1 MSSSASPATPS
12 ADAHLVRLAALHAA
26 VVAVPVLVVCL
37 VLRLWIIAVPL
48 SVVVGVAITA
58 IRVRGIDGRVATAVG
73 ARPVAAGEQPRLE
86 GLAESVA
93 MASGVAVP
101 RLFVIESPSV
111 NAVSWGVG
119 NGPTNLAVTRGLLD
133 AAGPIAVEAVVGHH
147 LGPARTHAVEVTTFA
162 AALFGPFAKGPL
174 TGPVVGLVQGD
185 EERSVVRADLDGV
198 RATRYPPGLVEVL
211 ELMRAHDTAIDV
223 PAGFAGLC
231 FAAPGADDEPFAV
244 HPPLDDRIDL
254 LREI

>member
-1 MSSSASPATPS
+1 MTSSASPAAPS
-12 ADAHLVRLAALHAA
+12 PDAQLVRLAALHAA
-26 VVAVPVLVVCL
+26 IVATPALLVGL
-37 VLRLWIIAVPL
+37 LLRLWIVALPL
-48 SVVVGVAITA
+48 AIVVGVAVTA
-58 IRVRGIDGRVATAVG
+58 FRVRGIDDRVATAVG

-93 MASGVAVP
+93 MASGVGIP
-101 RLFVIESPSV
+101 RLFVIDSPSV

-119 NGPTNLAVTRGLLD
+119 SGPTNLAVTRGLLD
-133 AAGPIAVEAVVGHH
+133 AAGPRWWPTTASTAT
-147 LGPARTHAVEVTTFA
+147 GPARTHAVEVTTFA
-162 AALFGPFAKGPL
+162 AALFGPLAKGPL

-198 RATRYPPGLVEVL
+198 RATRYPPGMVEIL
-211 ELMRAHDTAIDV
+211 ELMRSHDTSLEV
-223 PAGFAGLC
+223 PAGFEGLC
-231 FAAPGADDEPFAV
+231 FAAPGTDDEPFAV

>member
-1 MSSSASPATPS
+1 MSPS
-12 ADAHLVRLAALHAA
+12 APTPDSTLVRLVAVHAA
-26 VVAVPVLVVCL
+26 VVGLPVLVVAL
-37 VLRLWIIAVPL
+37 ALRLWILALPL
-48 SVVVGVAITA
+48 AIVVGVVVTVL
-58 IRVRGIDGRVATAVG
+58 RLRGIDQRVAGAVG
-73 ARPVAAGEQPRLE
+73 ARPVGAGEHPRLE
-86 GLAESVA
+86 GLAENVA
-93 MASGVAVP
+93 MSTGVPIP
-101 RLFVIESPSV
+101 RLFVIEVPTV

-119 NGPTNLAVTRGLLD
+119 SGPTNLAVTRGLLD
-133 AAGPIAVEAVVGHH
+133 AAEPIALEAVVGHH
-147 LGPARTHAVEVTTFA
+147 LGPARTHAVEVTTLA

-174 TGPVVGLVQGD
+174 TGPVVSLVQGD

-198 RATRYPPGLVEVL
+198 QATRFPPGMVKVL
-211 ELMRAHDTAIDV
+211 ELMRANDTSLDV